1 MSTSDL
7 KLTLAQRLLAEND
20 RALLDRIRELFE
32 RRDSED
38 VDFTD
43 AELAELEALRAKRLC
58 GETKGLPME
67 EAMRQLRD
75 RLTDV

>member
-43 AELAELEALRAKRLC
+43 AELAELEALRSKRLS

-75 RLTDV
+75 RLKDV

>member
-7 KLTLAQRLLAEND
+7 KLNLMERLLHEND
-20 RALLDRIRELFE
+20 RSVLDRIRELFE

-43 AELAELEALRAKRLC
+43 AELAELEALRTKRVN
-58 GETKGLPME
+58 GETQGLSRE
-67 EAMRQLRD
+67 ESMRLLRE
-75 RLTDV
+75 RLK